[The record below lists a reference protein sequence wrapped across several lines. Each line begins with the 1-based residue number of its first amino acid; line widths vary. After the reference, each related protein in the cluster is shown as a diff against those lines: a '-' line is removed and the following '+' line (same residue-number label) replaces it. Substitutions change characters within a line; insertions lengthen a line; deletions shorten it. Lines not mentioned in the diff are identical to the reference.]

1 MAQNGH
7 SQKGH
12 EEHLEHHIIPFGL
25 LSNVM
30 WALIGLTVLTVVTA
44 KFIHLGPFASIVAFG
59 IAAVKASLVLTIFM
73 GLKYDLKEN
82 RMIFA
87 SGFFFLAILF
97 FFCALDTYTRIFQA
111 STL

>member
-12 EEHLEHHIIPFGL
+12 EEELEHHITPFSL

-30 WALIGLTVLTVVTA
+30 WALLGLTVLTVVTA
-44 KFIHLGPFASIVAFG
+44 KFVHLGPFAPFVAFA
-59 IAAVKASLVLTIFM
+59 IAGVKAFLVLSYFM

-97 FFCALDTYTRIFQA
+97 FFCALDTFTRIFLT